1 MHAACIV
8 AEYHTAEAAQVG
20 LEVLTNLD
28 FEFDAISIVSLH
40 HEIVRLIFF
49 ISFAFWIGL
58 LTLSGSLFIAPPFD
72 IPGRF
77 GLPLATS
84 RPLGYV
90 LLTMALVLF
99 ASCAALRKPIQ
110 ILGVK
115 FQPPPL
121 HIALAQAALSAL
133 DFLLA
138 ASTLYVLLP
147 SDIAVGYWQFVAI
160 FLLAIVVGLAS
171 HVPAGLGIFEL
182 VLVTMLPQSSHPLV
196 AALLAFRLIYYVLPL
211 MLAVLG
217 ISAAAINQHRHRA
230 MKFAS
235 GVARWASIVGP
246 WIITAAVFVA
256 GLILL
261 VPG

>member
-90 LLTMALVLF
+90 LLTMALACSQVVRRCESPSRYSVLNF
-99 ASCAALRKPIQ
+99 NHLLYISRWLKLHCRHWTFCWRL
-110 ILGVK
+110 
-115 FQPPPL
+115 PL
-121 HIALAQAALSAL
+121 YTYCCRLTS
-133 DFLLA
+133 LLA
-138 ASTLYVLLP
+138 TGNL
-147 SDIAVGYWQFVAI
+147 
-160 FLLAIVVGLAS
+160 
-171 HVPAGLGIFEL
+171 
-182 VLVTMLPQSSHPLV
+182 
-196 AALLAFRLIYYVLPL
+196 
-211 MLAVLG
+211 
-217 ISAAAINQHRHRA
+217 
-230 MKFAS
+230 
-235 GVARWASIVGP
+235 
-246 WIITAAVFVA
+246 
-256 GLILL
+256 
-261 VPG
+261 